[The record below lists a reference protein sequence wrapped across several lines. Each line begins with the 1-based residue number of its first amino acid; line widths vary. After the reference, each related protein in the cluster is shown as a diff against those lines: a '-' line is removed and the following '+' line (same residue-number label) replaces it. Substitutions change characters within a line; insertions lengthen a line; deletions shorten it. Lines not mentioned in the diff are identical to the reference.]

1 MPRVP
6 SVSLNTQQQ
15 PTFQAA
21 QIAPVEDV
29 TTKNIVSAG
38 QGVGQLGKATL
49 TYGDYLEDSINDA
62 MVTKA
67 WNDYRTNAMRMA
79 NDPETGFLSQ
89 KGQSALEGYKAAR
102 ENLQGLIKSQES
114 GLLNDFQRQ
123 MFRQQAQLYE
133 SEMMLR
139 YDAHAA
145 KETTDFK
152 LNETNRQIDS
162 FAQDYALLMAN
173 PIPDVTDP
181 DGNPMP
187 QDPTQQRLRPEA
199 VLQAAQD
206 KLRESWKLQKISPDS
221 EEAKGQMRKLTSG
234 MHKSAIEAFMA
245 KDDDASAS
253 SYLEQHRAEM
263 RGDDVVSL
271 QSRLTNLQDANRAK
285 EANRTGIRL
294 VEQVSD
300 NFVGYDAQYNELFSM
315 YMRKDNPI
323 STQEFNAAVAYLNN
337 RSREADGKQAAEAD
351 EILNAAEALALSS
364 HYRTVDEFFDAYK
377 NQDIAGKLHKAGQY
391 VEFVQNYGTYK
402 YVKTDPAALDEL
414 ERSIDSGSFAA
425 MNERDFR
432 NRYRTRLSTPDY
444 DFYKSQ
450 LKPKELRSQGEQRI
464 ITEREAAKNL
474 LERQPWYVNADQIK
488 SRFPKD
494 SKAASDAAAQ
504 NGIIAGLWQDRI
516 NAILQEQE
524 HLTGNLTFDQKLYK
538 AHEQLLKEPM
548 VNVNLPWLV
557 TDKNPTGSMV
567 LPRSIVDP
575 TRVEGTVSVS
585 SIKDEVDYKLWSA
598 WQYHFASLGKDASDI
613 AIAEEFQKRKMLAE
627 KYPQRI
633 NPDVVTKEL
642 GIDLRLIAENM
653 PGDVEGLMLQ
663 SGLPSAIN
671 EDGSLAAWFV
681 HLYVKDWLAQRP
693 ATRTSSPYDGMDTST
708 AMAYHEWSLGV
719 PTRFNMLYKPD
730 SPWKLNPY
738 KEYWLMRNNAMRSDS
753 TK

>member
-300 NFVGYDAQYNELFSM
+300 SLEGYDAQYNALFSM
-315 YMRKDNPI
+315 YMRDDNPI
-323 STQEFNAAVAYLNN
+323 SQQEFNAAVAYLNN
-337 RSREADGKQAAEAD
+337 KTRSSKEEMDAQATAVFNQAEELA
-351 EILNAAEALALSS
+351 IGAPYHTAE
-364 HYRTVDEFFDAYK
+364 EFF
-377 NQDIAGKLHKAGQY
+377 KANPGVEDSLRKTGQY
-391 VEFVQNYGTYK
+391 DEFVQNYGTRK
-402 YVKTDPAALDEL
+402 YVRTSQVALNTLEQMSNSGQLQRMSDIEFRKT
-414 ERSIDSGSFAA
+414 F
-425 MNERDFR
+425 
-432 NRYRTRLSTPDY
+432 YTQLSKDDY
-444 DFYKSQ
+444 DFWNAQRAPEGK
-450 LKPKELRSQGEQRI
+450 RSADQARV
-464 ITEREAAKNL
+464 ITEKRAADNL
-474 LERQPWYVNADQIK
+474 LARQPWYRTDAQIK
-488 SRFPKD
+488 ASIKND
-494 SKAASDAAAQ
+494 ATVADAIAARNQ
-504 NGIIAGLWQDRI
+504 MAGLWQEHMNQR
-516 NAILQEQE
+516 LQTQTEAQKS
-524 HLTGNLTFDQKLYK
+524 LPYDQRLAA
-538 AHEQLLKEPM
+538 AHESLLKEPKVRVKVAGIDGDIM
-548 VNVNLPWLV
+548 LPESL
-557 TDKNPTGSMV
+557 
-567 LPRSIVDP
+567 VDP
-575 TRVEGTVSVS
+575 MVTASTREIGQT
-585 SIKDEVDYKLWSA
+585 
-598 WQYHFASLGKDASDI
+598 F
-613 AIAEEFQKRKMLAE
+613 
-627 KYPQRI
+627 
-633 NPDVVTKEL
+633 
-642 GIDLRLIAENM
+642 
-653 PGDVEGLMLQ
+653 
-663 SGLPSAIN
+663 
-671 EDGSLAAWFV
+671 
-681 HLYVKDWLAQRP
+681 
-693 ATRTSSPYDGMDTST
+693 
-708 AMAYHEWSLGV
+708 
-719 PTRFNMLYKPD
+719 
-730 SPWKLNPY
+730 
-738 KEYWLMRNNAMRSDS
+738 
-753 TK
+753 